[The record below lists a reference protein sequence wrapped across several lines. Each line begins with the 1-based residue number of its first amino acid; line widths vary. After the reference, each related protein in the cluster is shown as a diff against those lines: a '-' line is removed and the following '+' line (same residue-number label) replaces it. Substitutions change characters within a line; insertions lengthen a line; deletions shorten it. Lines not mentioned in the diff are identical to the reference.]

1 MKSFLAGNKR
11 LGALG
16 GMCRGPIHH
25 HDQMS
30 AGMVFQQLTQK
41 GDNLRGRDSFFVQS
55 EYQRTALSNGGQSR
69 NPTPFSRHRL
79 LRRMTFGG
87 PSLSQHC
94 RQRNHRFIFK
104 IQNCLKFL
112 HRSLDLRNLLLQP
125 LFSLLLVRFE
135 VPPLGLLVC
144 QPAAAQHPPHRRLR
158 QANPQFP
165 LRRLDQS
172 SACPQIRL
180 ITIMRC
186 GAKHNLFQF
195 PQSLFV
201 QYPFAST
208 PWLSLKGFI
217 PPSLLPPIQPSVE
230 GGSMNLIN
238 GRNIADRI
246 ATSDCFHC
254 PLSDIIGGISLAHAY
269 ILSHRSLLSRKVSH
283 LL

>member
-1 MKSFLAGNKR
+1 MKSFLAGDER

-16 GMCRGPIHH
+16 SMCRGPIHH

-30 AGMVFQQLTQK
+30 PGVVFQQLTQK
-41 GDNLRGRDSFFVQS
+41 CDNLRGCNSFLVQS
-55 EYQRTALSNGGQSR
+55 EYQRTALSNGGQRR
-69 NPTPFSRHRL
+69 NPSPFSRHRL
-79 LRRMTFGG
+79 LRRMTFWG

-94 RQRNHRFIFK
+94 SQRNHRLIFK

-112 HRSLDLRNLLLQP
+112 QGSLDLRNLLLQP

-135 VPPLGLLVC
+135 VPPLGFLIC
-144 QPAAAQHPPHRRLR
+144 QPAAAQHPPHCRLR

-165 LRRLDQS
+165 LRCLDQP

-186 GAKHNLFQF
+186 WAKHNLFQ
-195 PQSLFV
+195 PLQSLFI
-201 QYPFAST
+201 QDPFPST

-217 PPSLLPPIQPSVE
+217 SPFLLIPIQPPVE

-246 ATSDCFHC
+246 ATPDRFHRS
-254 PLSDIIGGISLAHAY
+254 LSDIICGISLAHTY
-269 ILSHRSLLSRKVSH
+269 ILSLISLLSIKMSQ